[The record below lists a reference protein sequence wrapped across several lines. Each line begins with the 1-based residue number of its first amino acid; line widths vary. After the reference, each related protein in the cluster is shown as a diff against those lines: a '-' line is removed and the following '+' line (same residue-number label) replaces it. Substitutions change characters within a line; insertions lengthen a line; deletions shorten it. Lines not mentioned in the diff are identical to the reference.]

1 MRWKIRRSLK
11 WKRERAH
18 LKMPKYLY
26 ICVVYDVIMIFSI
39 TNKKNKKQKKYLVE
53 LLQNLLSNYKS
64 PTMIMILSRR
74 LFDYIKRFFFLFE
87 TYFYLLYFFNLYSDY
102 YTLYLWN
109 CAKLWAWSI
118 LFIFLCKNMILR
130 RHKRVLKKE

>member
-1 MRWKIRRSLK
+1 VRWKIRRSLK

-53 LLQNLLSNYKS
+53 LLQNLLRNYKS

-74 LFDYIKRFFFLFE
+74 LFDYIRDFFFCLRHIFIFCIFSIC
-87 TYFYLLYFFNLYSDY
+87 TQIITHYIYGIVLNYGHDQFYLFFCVKIWYWGVISV
-102 YTLYLWN
+102 
-109 CAKLWAWSI
+109 
-118 LFIFLCKNMILR
+118 F
-130 RHKRVLKKE
+130 